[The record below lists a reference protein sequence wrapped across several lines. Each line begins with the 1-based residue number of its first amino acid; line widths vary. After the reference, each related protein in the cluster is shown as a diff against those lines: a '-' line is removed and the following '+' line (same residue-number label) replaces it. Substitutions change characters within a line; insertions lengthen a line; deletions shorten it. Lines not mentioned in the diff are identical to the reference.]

1 VCAAL
6 VGNGLLDIWF
16 SFQEQRILLTRV
28 QSEQAKAAALR
39 INQFIREV
47 QGQLAWATQLPWSA
61 ATLDEWKFDVVRL
74 FRQVPAVME
83 VTQLDASGREQMRMS
98 RDTQDVTGSQADFSH
113 DPVFTEATAKK
124 VYYGPVYFLRDS
136 EPNMTL
142 AMAGIRPEYGVIVAR
157 VNLTFIWDV
166 VSDIKVGNRGT
177 AYVVDHEGRLI
188 AHPDISLVLR
198 NTDISRLR
206 QVQAARAEDPAGA
219 AERFLV
225 ADDIEGR
232 QVLSVHAPLAP
243 VDWLVFIELPVEEA
257 YAPLYRSIERSLAF
271 VIVALMLA
279 AFAGLF
285 LARRMMI
292 PIRALSD
299 GAARIG
305 GGDLAQRISIKSGD
319 ELEALGDQ
327 FNSMAAKLQDSYA
340 TLERKVEERTRQLE
354 VANLA
359 KSRFLAAA
367 SHDLRQPL
375 HALGLFVAQLRT
387 RMSAVERRQ
396 VFERIDAALATMNKL
411 FNAILDI
418 SKLDAGVLTP
428 NTSKFPMAQL
438 LTQIESTFAGP
449 AREKG
454 LSLRVTST
462 AAWVCSDF
470 ILLERILFNLVS
482 NAVRCTSKGGVV
494 VGCRKRGH
502 ALRIEVWDTGPGIP
516 PDQRQKIFAEFYRL
530 AGRDREAGLG
540 LGLAIVDRLCRL
552 LEHSIELTSIVGR
565 GARFTVVVPL
575 VAAAAK
581 IAELPGAP
589 APAAPNVTRGKL
601 VVVIDDD
608 RLVLSGMGGL
618 LRSWACRVVTGDSG
632 DAALTGLANQD
643 RPPDLIVCD
652 YRLPDGKTGIDEIEF
667 LRDAFRTPISAFLVS
682 GDSDP
687 DVLHKAQA
695 SGYHLL
701 HKPVDPMALRAMVHQ
716 MLKR

>member
-1 VCAAL
+1 
-6 VGNGLLDIWF
+6 
-16 SFQEQRILLTRV
+16 
-28 QSEQAKAAALR
+28 
-39 INQFIREV
+39 
-47 QGQLAWATQLPWSA
+47 
-61 ATLDEWKFDVVRL
+61 
-74 FRQVPAVME
+74 
-83 VTQLDASGREQMRMS
+83 
-98 RDTQDVTGSQADFSH
+98 
-113 DPVFTEATAKK
+113 
-124 VYYGPVYFLRDS
+124 
-136 EPNMTL
+136 
-142 AMAGIRPEYGVIVAR
+142 
-157 VNLTFIWDV
+157 
-166 VSDIKVGNRGT
+166 
-177 AYVVDHEGRLI
+177 
-188 AHPDISLVLR
+188 
-198 NTDISRLR
+198 
-206 QVQAARAEDPAGA
+206 
-219 AERFLV
+219 
-225 ADDIEGR
+225 
-232 QVLSVHAPLAP
+232 
-243 VDWLVFIELPVEEA
+243 
-257 YAPLYRSIERSLAF
+257 
-271 VIVALMLA
+271 
-279 AFAGLF
+279 
-285 LARRMMI
+285 
-292 PIRALSD
+292 
-299 GAARIG
+299 
-305 GGDLAQRISIKSGD
+305 
-319 ELEALGDQ
+319 
-327 FNSMAAKLQDSYA
+327 
-340 TLERKVEERTRQLE
+340 
-354 VANLA
+354 
-359 KSRFLAAA
+359 
-367 SHDLRQPL
+367 
-375 HALGLFVAQLRT
+375 
-387 RMSAVERRQ
+387 
-396 VFERIDAALATMNKL
+396 
-411 FNAILDI
+411 
-418 SKLDAGVLTP
+418 
-428 NTSKFPMAQL
+428 
-438 LTQIESTFAGP
+438 
-449 AREKG
+449 
-454 LSLRVTST
+454 
-462 AAWVCSDF
+462 VCSDF

-618 LRSWACRVVTGDSG
+618 LRSWGCRVVTGDSG